1 VRITRYWQTYLTKIN
16 ETPHREGELQQSALY
31 MWEVNYDVEES
42 FDVMVRMTMMMMVP
56 KEIMVMI
63 TAMIMME
70 VMQLG

>member
-1 VRITRYWQTYLTKIN
+1 
-16 ETPHREGELQQSALY
+16 
-31 MWEVNYDVEES
+31 
-42 FDVMVRMTMMMMVP
+42 MVRMTMMMMVP